1 MTLSKVI
8 KKYAVVIGEPFT
20 ITVTGD
26 PEPEYEG
33 PGEPDAGLHDEG
45 QEPDAGPETGAPP
58 IEYKPADILS
68 ERETEIDRETIKKE
82 AAAQARAQAQRAA
95 DLIINHTLDNAR
107 AELGEVLQQGYS
119 DGFEAGKNEAVS
131 VIAPA
136 LEKISLLAESITQAQ
151 DKMLEDFRDEMF
163 NIIAEISRKVLR
175 KEIDE
180 KDEYLIALFEDALKD
195 VKAEEFITVTVSES
209 QAEFMLR
216 NIDIFKAYASNIE
229 EFKIIPDKNAERGT
243 MIVETAKTVADASF
257 EVQMEEIEVIL
268 DRMKEKLSAQVLDDF
283 EFDDD
288 DYLYGDD
295 DAV

>member
-1 MTLSKVI
+1 MTLSKII
-8 KKYAVVIGEPFT
+8 KNYAVITGEPFT
-20 ITVTGD
+20 ISVTAE
-26 PEPEYEG
+26 PEPPYEG
-33 PGEPDAGLHDEG
+33 PEEPEGGGPYNEEREPDPDAGAV
-45 QEPDAGPETGAPP
+45 PDGYA
-58 IEYKPADILS
+58 ADILS
-68 ERETEIDRETIKKE
+68 EREKEIDKEALKKE
-82 AAAQARAQAQRAA
+82 IVGQARTQAKRAA
-95 DLIINHTLDNAR
+95 DLIINHTLDSAR
-107 AELGEVLQQGYS
+107 TELSEVLHQGYS
-119 DGFEAGKNEAVS
+119 DGFEAGKSEAVG

-136 LEKISLLAESITQAQ
+136 LEKINLLAESITQAQ
-151 DKMLEDFRDEMF
+151 DKMLEEFRDEMF
-163 NIIAEISRKVLR
+163 GIIAEISRKILR
-175 KEIDE
+175 REINE
-180 KDEYLIALFEDALKD
+180 KDEYLIALFEDALKGI
-195 VKAEEFITVTVSES
+195 KAEEFITVTVSES

-216 NIDIFKAYASNIE
+216 NIDIFKAYASNVE